1 MSLPLVDRGSERPLR
16 LLDHLGFIVD
26 TGHVKLCVLK
36 QNFGDGT
43 VSHADVEHAKRTVS
57 ALGEAAQCLGQD
69 LMHVVEERPGETPQG
84 IVVAELAGEAPLAE
98 AIAAFRYYFSCSL
111 LRSRCRVACLR
122 REAHAPFC
130 PKPLAMKRFLAD
142 LAEARPSLPYEE

>member
-1 MSLPLVDRGSERPLR
+1 MQRVVQNDGEPAACDRGSQRPLR

-26 TGHVKLCVLK
+26 TRHVKLCVLK

-43 VSHADVEHAKRTVS
+43 VSHADIEHAKRTVS
-57 ALGEAAQCLGQD
+57 ALGEAAQCLGED

-98 AIAAFRYYFSCSL
+98 PIAAFRYYFLAHCCDPDVAWPVCDGKRMHHL
-111 LRSRCRVACLR
+111 VQRRSQ
-122 REAHAPFC
+122 
-130 PKPLAMKRFLAD
+130 
-142 LAEARPSLPYEE
+142 